1 VSVWSAGVLAVSD
14 GDRAFNG
21 KLGLGNDTND
31 GKDDDRGGRAKNSVL
46 SALGRHSAGSVARR
60 DPARL
65 TSLHGFPKER
75 TRMDLKG
82 LFNKGK
88 KMVDDRGG
96 VDSLKEDAQELAKIA
111 KGKGSLTDK
120 AKEAA
125 AAVKEPGTNAPAGQ
139 GAAHKG
145 HPTQPAGEERH
156 PNRQATNE
164 RRADADRQESKE
176 RRHP

>member
-1 VSVWSAGVLAVSD
+1 
-14 GDRAFNG
+14 
-21 KLGLGNDTND
+21 
-31 GKDDDRGGRAKNSVL
+31 
-46 SALGRHSAGSVARR
+46 
-60 DPARL
+60 
-65 TSLHGFPKER
+65 
-75 TRMDLKG
+75 MDLKK

-96 VDSLKEDAQELAKIA
+96 VDSLKEDAQELAGIA

-125 AAVKEPGTNAPAGQ
+125 AAIKDPGTN
-139 GAAHKG
+139 
-145 HPTQPAGEERH
+145 QPEPQERH
-156 PNRQATNE
+156 PNRQATEE

>member
-1 VSVWSAGVLAVSD
+1 M
-14 GDRAFNG
+14 
-21 KLGLGNDTND
+21 
-31 GKDDDRGGRAKNSVL
+31 
-46 SALGRHSAGSVARR
+46 
-60 DPARL
+60 
-65 TSLHGFPKER
+65 
-75 TRMDLKG
+75 MDLKS

-96 VDSLKEDAQELAKIA
+96 VDSLKEDAQELAGIA

-120 AKEAA
+120 AKAA
-125 AAVKEPGTNAPAGQ
+125 TEAVKEPGTNEPDPQ
-139 GAAHKG
+139 
-145 HPTQPAGEERH
+145 ERH

>member
-1 VSVWSAGVLAVSD
+1 
-14 GDRAFNG
+14 
-21 KLGLGNDTND
+21 
-31 GKDDDRGGRAKNSVL
+31 
-46 SALGRHSAGSVARR
+46 
-60 DPARL
+60 
-65 TSLHGFPKER
+65 
-75 TRMDLKG
+75 MDLKK

-96 VDSLKEDAQELAKIA
+96 VDSLKEDAQELAGIA

-139 GAAHKG
+139 
-145 HPTQPAGEERH
+145 ERH
-156 PNRQATNE
+156 PNRQATE
-164 RRADADRQESKE
+164 DRRANADRQESKE

>member
-1 VSVWSAGVLAVSD
+1 
-14 GDRAFNG
+14 
-21 KLGLGNDTND
+21 
-31 GKDDDRGGRAKNSVL
+31 
-46 SALGRHSAGSVARR
+46 
-60 DPARL
+60 
-65 TSLHGFPKER
+65 
-75 TRMDLKG
+75 MDLKS

-96 VDSLKEDAQELAKIA
+96 VDSLKEDASELAEIA

-125 AAVKEPGTNAPAGQ
+125 EAVKDPGTNEPAAQ
-139 GAAHKG
+139 
-145 HPTQPAGEERH
+145 HPDHPNREHRAEPEAGERH
-156 PNRQATNE
+156 PNRDATNE

>member
-1 VSVWSAGVLAVSD
+1 
-14 GDRAFNG
+14 
-21 KLGLGNDTND
+21 
-31 GKDDDRGGRAKNSVL
+31 
-46 SALGRHSAGSVARR
+46 
-60 DPARL
+60 
-65 TSLHGFPKER
+65 
-75 TRMDLKG
+75 MDLKN

-88 KMVDDRGG
+88 KMVDERGG
-96 VDSLKEDAQELAKIA
+96 VESLKEDATELADIA

-125 AAVKEPGTNAPAGQ
+125 AAVKDPGTNNAPEP
-139 GAAHKG
+139 AA
-145 HPTQPAGEERH
+145 QERH